1 MTNIMSCGCDTSQ
14 KYDIVAIPEWNAI
27 RIYGPNE
34 TVKVNG
40 VIYTSKGTFQHMMNN
55 VFPGMP
61 QLPGHME
68 FNIGQNPVIM
78 DYGLTRDVNTKF
90 WNTIPFSECFNS
102 MTCTVALPAA
112 PPAPAPPQIIEA
124 QAIANTNLQNVI
136 PDPIITNPD
145 ISDTLSPPGPITEN
159 IDNFYNDE
167 DDDDDTPPLVD
178 TSSMYLKPSMEM
190 TMPDLN
196 MGDIDTKHIIIGL
209 AGVLTLV
216 LLFK

>member
-1 MTNIMSCGCDTSQ
+1 MSCGCDTTQ
-14 KYDIVAIPEWNAI
+14 KYDIVAIPEWNAVH
-27 RIYGPNE
+27 IYGPNE

-40 VIYTSKGTFQHMMNN
+40 VIYTSKGTFQHMINN
-55 VFPGMP
+55 VFPGMMP
-61 QLPGHME
+61 IPGHME

-136 PDPIITNPD
+136 PDPIITNPN
-145 ISDTLSPPGPITEN
+145 ISDTLTPPGPISET

-167 DDDDDTPPLVD
+167 DDDDDAPPVD

-196 MGDIDTKHIIIGL
+196 MGNIDTKHIIIGL
-209 AGVLTLV
+209 AGVLTLI
-216 LLFK
+216 LLFKK